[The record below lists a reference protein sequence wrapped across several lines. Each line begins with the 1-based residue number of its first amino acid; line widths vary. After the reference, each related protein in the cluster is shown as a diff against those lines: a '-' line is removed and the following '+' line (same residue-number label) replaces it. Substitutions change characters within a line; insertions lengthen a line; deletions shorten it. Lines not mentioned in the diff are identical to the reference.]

1 MMIGPAAIAT
11 LIPHAGSMSLLAG
24 ILSWDA
30 DSIRCVASSH
40 RAPANPLRRASRLH
54 AVCGIEY
61 ASQAMAA
68 HGMLAGGIAR
78 RPRSGYLVSVRE
90 LVCSAAYLDDL
101 ADDITIDAE
110 KLSSDETRVIYNFA
124 LGCGDRALLRGR
136 AAVLLDAESP

>member
-1 MMIGPAAIAT
+1 MELVQLRELVPDRWQAYEFDQWT
-11 LIPHAGSMSLLAG
+11 DRLH
-24 ILSWDA
+24 
-30 DSIRCVASSH
+30 SICGQYQ
-40 RAPANPLRRASRLH
+40 SRLP
-54 AVCGIEY
+54 AQSTNVTG
-61 ASQAMAA
+61 AA
-68 HGMLAGGIAR
+68 EVMLAGGIAR

-90 LVCSAAYLDDL
+90 LVCFTAYLDDL

>member
-1 MMIGPAAIAT
+1 MMIGPAEIAT
-11 LIPHAGSMSLLAG
+11 LIPHAAPMSLLAG
-24 ILSWDA
+24 ILHWDG

-40 RAPANPLRRASRLH
+40 RQPANPMRRAGRLH

-90 LVCSAAYLDDL
+90 LVCFAAYLDDL

-110 KLSSDETRVIYNFA
+110 KLSNDEIRVIYGFA
-124 LGCGDRALLRGR
+124 LGCGGRALLRGR
-136 AAVLLDAESP
+136 AAVLLDAETA